1 MDIRWC
7 EDKNSHL
14 KQKFG
19 FGFERTIIALEEGAL
34 VDDRRHVNVE
44 RYPNQ
49 RQLLSLELPG

>member
-1 MDIRWC
+1 MDIRWS
-7 EDKNSHL
+7 EDKNSL
-14 KQKFG
+14 LRQKFD
-19 FGFERTIIALEEGAL
+19 FGFERIIIALEEGAL